1 MLDRFADLL
10 RLGPRTRARLPA
22 ETFGQS
28 GLRIDKFT
36 SRDLLTL
43 VDGDSTLIVH
53 DRHDSFTPFADAVDM
68 SRRWPGSTL
77 VPTVELGHQR
87 LLYSRP
93 WSGSWCSGRRR
104 AQQRRDLRRLWSV
117 RG

>member
-53 DRHDSFTPFADAVDM
+53 DRHDSFTPFADAIDM
-68 SRRWPGSTL
+68 SRR
-77 VPTVELGHQR
+77 
-87 LLYSRP
+87 
-93 WSGSWCSGRRR
+93 
-104 AQQRRDLRRLWSV
+104 
-117 RG
+117 